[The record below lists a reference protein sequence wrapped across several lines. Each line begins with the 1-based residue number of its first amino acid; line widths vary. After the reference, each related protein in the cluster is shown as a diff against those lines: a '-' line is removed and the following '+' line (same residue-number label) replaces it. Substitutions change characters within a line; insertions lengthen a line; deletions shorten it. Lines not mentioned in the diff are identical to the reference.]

1 MKLKIIPLIFF
12 SFLCFINCASN
23 KVCRNTRGAEVD
35 WYVIFFMPRSASSDN
50 EIYYAYIDN
59 TLQSLEYYKY
69 EESTFPPTMITS
81 YVASASTSDF
91 NYFFWN
97 DDLTTKDG
105 ESKSAPSERAH
116 AKGSLVYDKNDGAFL
131 LHSLPR
137 FPTRTAANEILTEL
151 PSNAGYYG
159 QHFLCITVSKTT
171 SEKIA
176 ELLNYINVSVNAS
189 VKKDN
194 VNSSAN
200 KWITALI
207 KNVYDT
213 SYPNE
218 LQTTIKSKAG
228 VDFNVISKSY
238 LKKVT
243 PYDTTL
249 RSIYAD
255 DFYVRTW
262 VKPSLAP
269 PICED
274 YSLFNILNVK
284 YGQYSL
290 NKNKEHSKYAISV
303 FKYVNC
309 FADLNHCPSQA
320 NRGGN
325 IVCFENERLHNI
337 MKNAVVDID
346 SCSVHLPD
354 YDYDYEYENEYDY
367 Y

>member
-1 MKLKIIPLIFF
+1 MNIKLISIIFCSLILF
-12 SFLCFINCASN
+12 SKCTSD
-23 KVCRNTRGAEVD
+23 KVCRNTNGVEVD

-59 TLQSLEYYKY
+59 TLKSLQYYKY

-81 YVASASTSDF
+81 YVTTASTSDF

-105 ESKSAPSERAH
+105 SSKSASSDRAH
-116 AKGSLVYDKNDGAFL
+116 AKGSLVYDKDNGAFL

-137 FPTRTAANEILTEL
+137 FPTRTEANEILTEL
-151 PSNAGYYG
+151 PSNAGYYA
-159 QHFLCITVSKTT
+159 QHFFCITVSKTT

-207 KNVYDT
+207 ENKYDT
-213 SYPNE
+213 SYPIE

-238 LKKVT
+238 LKKIT

-249 RSIYAD
+249 RSTYSD

-262 VKPSLAP
+262 VLPSLAP
-269 PICED
+269 AICED
-274 YSLFNILNVK
+274 YSLFNALTVK
-284 YGQYSL
+284 FGNYELTKG
-290 NKNKEHSKYAISV
+290 KEHSKWAISV
-303 FKYVNC
+303 FKYINC

-325 IVCFENERLHNI
+325 IVCFQNEILHNI
-337 MKNAVVDID
+337 MKEAVQDID
-346 SCSVHLPD
+346 SCS
-354 YDYDYEYENEYDY
+354 E
-367 Y
+367 